1 MGKNLIMILMY
12 RMYIFIN
19 KVYCLIDELSF
30 RFMKIFSFKNKKV
43 RKESSII
50 LDAKDSPRVRE
61 LYVSFR

>member
-1 MGKNLIMILMY
+1 MY

-19 KVYCLIDELSF
+19 KVYCEIDELSF

-61 LYVSFR
+61 FYVSFR